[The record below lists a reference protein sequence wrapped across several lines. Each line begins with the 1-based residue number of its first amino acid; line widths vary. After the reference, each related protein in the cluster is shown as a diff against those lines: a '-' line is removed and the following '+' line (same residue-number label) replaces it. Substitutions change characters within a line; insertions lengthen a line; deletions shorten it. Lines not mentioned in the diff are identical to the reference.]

1 MSGPKSKNPQRPSEL
16 VVVYTTLGRE
26 VGAVIKGRLESE
38 GIPAMLRYE
47 SIGPVYG
54 IAMDGLGQVEVL
66 VPKDFEDKARALL
79 KEEAS

>member
-1 MSGPKSKNPQRPSEL
+1 MKRPKADEKRPSEL

-38 GIPAMLRYE
+38 GIPALLKYE

-54 IAMDGLGQVEVL
+54 ITMDGLGQVEVL
-66 VPKDFEDKARALL
+66 VPKDYEDKARALL
-79 KEEAS
+79 EDQD